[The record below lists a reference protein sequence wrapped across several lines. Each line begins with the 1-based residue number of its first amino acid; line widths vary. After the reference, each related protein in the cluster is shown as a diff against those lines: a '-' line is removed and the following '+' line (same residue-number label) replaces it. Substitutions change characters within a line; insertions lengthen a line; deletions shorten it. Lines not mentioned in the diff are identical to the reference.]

1 MNTTYELRTTR
12 GRAIFA
18 FDDETRARQERIK
31 AEQRVGIKMEL
42 WRVDRVEE
50 RVS

>member
-1 MNTTYELRTTR
+1 MGKV
-12 GRAIFA
+12 GRFLAMS
-18 FDDETRARQERIK
+18 DDEAETRARQERIK

-42 WRVDRVEE
+42 WRVQRVEE